1 MTLAAGAMRGP
12 RGSATQRQRG
22 CPRGRLADETA
33 APARTHGLQQTRG
46 DPLAAANARRRGDR
60 DGGVGAS
67 GGPVQRGLALPGA
80 VDAAFSL
87 AGRGAYLVVA
97 KDVGHDVMME
107 VPAWTAALVAASLD
121 ELAERRW
128 G

>member
-1 MTLAAGAMRGP
+1 MGARP
-12 RGSATQRQRG
+12 V
-22 CPRGRLADETA
+22 
-33 APARTHGLQQTRG
+33 G
-46 DPLAAANARRRGDR
+46 D
-60 DGGVGAS
+60 
-67 GGPVQRGLALPGA
+67 